1 MTMQKVRLTLV
12 LGFALALILTLFVD
26 IAILVV
32 PVYDMQL
39 YDRVLMSR
47 SMDTVLV
54 LSLACAVGL
63 LFYGIFEYLR
73 SAAFLAIADTVAQ
86 RLNGPALEEGIRRA
100 AGGDK
105 RVGPQLARDVHE
117 IQSFLASGAVA
128 PPLDALCAPLFM
140 IVLFILHPA
149 FGFLA
154 VAGIAG
160 LVLAGLASET
170 LLHPILH
177 RAQEKRRS
185 ADHALSRG
193 LSETELTE
201 GLGMLPAIARRWCG
215 RYGDSVVALGHAATT
230 AELIAGS
237 ARLFRFVLQ
246 AGVMVIGAVLVI
258 RGQTTPGSLMGANL
272 LLSKTLGP
280 FDHLIGSC
288 RSWLLAREAWRRIT
302 MLLPTGTL
310 ALVEAP
316 AMGSDELQ
324 TEVAADLGLLVCGA
338 DLLSAGGKFLLQD
351 IDLTIAPGTLA
362 VVKGLNGS
370 GKTTLLRLLAG
381 VERPTHGVVTLDGV
395 PVRGGSTIGYL
406 PQSVSLLDA
415 SIAANIGRLQENLS
429 GVIEAARR
437 SGVHEQIGRM
447 ASGYETAL
455 SGDGANLSGGMR
467 QRVGLARAL
476 FGTPRLLLLDEPDAS
491 LDGEGSDA
499 LIRAIRRCCAAGAIA
514 VVISHRPALLE
525 AADLVIEMCDG
536 RAIASPLPAATS
548 ISQLETA

>member
-1 MTMQKVRLTLV
+1 MTAHKLRRTLV
-12 LGFALALILTLFVD
+12 MGFSLALGLTLFIDV
-26 IAILVV
+26 AILVV

-47 SMDTVLV
+47 NMDTVVV
-54 LSLACAVGL
+54 LSVACAVGL
-63 LFYGIFEYLR
+63 LFYGVFEYLR
-73 SAAFLAIADTVAQ
+73 SAAFLAIADTVAL
-86 RLNGPALEEGIRRA
+86 RLNGPVLEEGIRRA

-105 RVGPQLARDVHE
+105 SVGPQLARDVHE

-128 PPLDALCAPLFM
+128 PPLDALCAPMF
-140 IVLFILHPA
+140 IAVLFILHPA
-149 FGFLA
+149 YGFLA

-160 LVLAGLASET
+160 LILAGLATET

-177 RAQEKRRS
+177 RAQQQRRS
-185 ADHALSRG
+185 ADNALSRS
-193 LSETELTE
+193 LAETELTD
-201 GLGMLPAIARRWCG
+201 GLGMLPAIARRWCV
-215 RYGDSVVALGHAATT
+215 RYAEAVIGLSQAATI

-237 ARLFRFVLQ
+237 ARLLRFVLQ

-288 RSWLLAREAWRRIT
+288 RSWLHARDAWRRIT
-302 MLLPTGTL
+302 LLLPADSAE
-310 ALVEAP
+310 ALVAPVDEA
-316 AMGSDELQ
+316 GDC
-324 TEVAADLGLLVCGA
+324 GLRVRGA
-338 DLLSAGGKFLLQD
+338 DFHIAGGKALLQG
-351 IDLTIAPGTLA
+351 IDLDIAPGTLA
-362 VVKGLNGS
+362 VVTGRNGS

-381 VERPTHGVVTLDGV
+381 VAVPSCGSVLLDGI
-395 PVRGGSTIGYL
+395 PIRGGPAIGYL

-415 SIAANIGRLQENLS
+415 SIAANIGRLQDDLA
-429 GVIEAARR
+429 GVIEAAR
-437 SGVHEQIGRM
+437 STGVHEQIGRM

-499 LIRAIRRCCAAGAIA
+499 LIRAIRRCCAEGAIA
-514 VVISHRPALLE
+514 VVISHRPALLQ

-536 RAIASPLPAATS
+536 RVGAAPAPAETPAV
-548 ISQLETA
+548 QLETA